1 MEETINDIVEYV
13 KRKTSGFSFM
23 DQAQMFSELESRLA
37 DLNAD
42 ALRIEYLGSNNDE
55 YIIDS
60 VRS

>member
-42 ALRIEYLGSNNDE
+42 ALRSEYLGSNIDE
-55 YIIDS
+55 YIIDG
-60 VRS
+60 V

>member
-23 DQAQMFSELESRLA
+23 DQAQMFGELESRLA

-42 ALRIEYLGSNNDE
+42 ALRSEYLGSNIDE
-55 YIIDS
+55 YILDG
-60 VRS
+60 V